1 LFSILPSPK
10 LLSATCLSHIHLPCV
25 GRRGSDQD
33 PRTDMEA
40 DAAAANIWLW
50 PCSEQNTPGQ
60 ELLRGSGVEGRTIQ
74 GGFSEEVSLS

>member
-1 LFSILPSPK
+1 
-10 LLSATCLSHIHLPCV
+10 
-25 GRRGSDQD
+25 
-33 PRTDMEA
+33 MEA